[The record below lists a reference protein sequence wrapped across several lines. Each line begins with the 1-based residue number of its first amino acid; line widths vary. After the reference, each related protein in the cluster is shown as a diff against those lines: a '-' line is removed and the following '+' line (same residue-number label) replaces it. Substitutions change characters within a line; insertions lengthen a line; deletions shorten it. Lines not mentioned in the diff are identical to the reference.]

1 MKIYI
6 PNLNRK
12 QYLRFRFVA
21 FLFSQFYARKRFRP
35 NVCVRKGGGSTEK
48 MSVHT
53 IFILYIYLR
62 IIKAVVYPYASN
74 SHMRYYWWFFEL
86 FLTENQFQ
94 WKQICPILIV
104 WILTMHAAMAKI
116 PVVLNHIFDIQL
128 IVWYITLT
136 RLTNS
141 HYLYEFVLR
150 KKCIPKSFSIS

>member
-1 MKIYI
+1 
-6 PNLNRK
+6 
-12 QYLRFRFVA
+12 
-21 FLFSQFYARKRFRP
+21 
-35 NVCVRKGGGSTEK
+35 

-94 WKQICPILIV
+94 WKQICPILIM

-150 KKCIPKSFSIS
+150 KKCIPKSFSILLIHVCRFGVLFKNVIYSNLYVWRFLSFLHVSFLLWKRSFGVFFIGM